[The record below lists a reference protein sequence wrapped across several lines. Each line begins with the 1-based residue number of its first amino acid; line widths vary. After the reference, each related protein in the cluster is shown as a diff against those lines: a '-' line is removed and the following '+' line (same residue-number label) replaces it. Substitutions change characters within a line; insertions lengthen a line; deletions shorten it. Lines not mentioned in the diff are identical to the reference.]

1 MKACMLAYTFYET
14 DNRVRRYA
22 EALAERGD
30 SVEVI
35 SLKRDEN
42 QPDEE
47 IVNGVKVFRIQ
58 TRVINE
64 RGKLPHLLRHLV
76 FLVKSS
82 LFLIK
87 KSIMSPYDIIH
98 VHSVPDFEVF
108 AAWFPK
114 CLGTRIILDLHEI
127 VPEFYAEKFKVSER
141 SVIFRALK
149 LIEKASARF
158 ADHVIIVNHLLEEKL
173 ISRSVNKEKC
183 DTFINYPAG
192 ALFTIS
198 PKKPE
203 KNDRFVMIYPGSL
216 NWHQG
221 LDIAIKAFYL
231 VKDRLPDAEF
241 HIYGEGSAQPELE
254 KLIRELDFSS
264 RVILKGV
271 LPSNEMARVMAMA
284 DLGIVPK
291 RADSYGNVAFST
303 KILEFMALRV
313 PVIASDTRIDK
324 YYFNDSNIRF
334 FKSGDEKSLA
344 EAIFDL
350 AKNPEVGKRMAENGY
365 RHAAAN
371 NWEVKKHDY
380 LSLVDRLAG
389 EGCRE
394 EVK

>member
-22 EALAERGD
+22 EALSERGD

-47 IVNGVKVFRIQ
+47 FVNGVKVFRIQ

-82 LFLIK
+82 FFLIK

-173 ISRSVNKEKC
+173 ISRSVNKDKC
-183 DTFINYPAG
+183 NTFINYPAG

-198 PKKPE
+198 PKKQE
-203 KNDRFVMIYPGSL
+203 KSDRFVMIYPGSL

-254 KLIRELDFSS
+254 NLIRELNFSS

-389 EGCRE
+389 KGCRE
-394 EVK
+394 EVQ

>member
-22 EALAERGD
+22 EALSGRGD

-35 SLKRDEN
+35 SLKRDDS

-47 IVNGVKVFRIQ
+47 VVNGVKVFRIQ

-64 RGKLPHLLRHLV
+64 RGKLPHLLRHLA

-82 LFLIK
+82 FFLIK

-114 CLGTRIILDLHEI
+114 CLGTKIILDLHEI
-127 VPEFYAEKFKVSER
+127 VPEFYAEKFEVSER

-158 ADHVIIVNHLLEEKL
+158 ADHVIIVNHLLEERL
-173 ISRSVNKEKC
+173 ISRSVSKEKC
-183 DTFINYPAG
+183 NTFINYPGG
-192 ALFTIS
+192 ALFTVS
-198 PKKPE
+198 QKKPE
-203 KNDRFVMIYPGSL
+203 KSDRFVMIYPGSL

-254 KLIRELDFSS
+254 GLIRELDFSA
-264 RVILKGV
+264 RVFLKGTRT
-271 LPSNEMARVMAMA
+271 SSEIARVMAMA
-284 DLGIVPK
+284 DLGVVPK
-291 RADSYGNVAFST
+291 RADSYGNLAFST
-303 KILEFMALRV
+303 KIFEFMALGV
-313 PVIASDTRIDK
+313 PVVVSDTRIDK
-324 YYFNDSNIRF
+324 YYFNDSNVKF
-334 FKSGDEKSLA
+334 FRSGDEQSLA

-350 AKNPEVGKRMAENGY
+350 AKNPEARKRMAENGY

-371 NWEVKKHDY
+371 NWDVKKHDY

-394 EVK
+394 EAQ